1 MITKNQWRNFDFLM
15 VLLVCAL
22 VVIGIVAISS
32 ATHVNLGEDP
42 SVFRSQILFFVI
54 GIILLFIAS
63 FMDYTVLGELYW
75 FAYFANIGILVAV
88 LAFGKEIKGATRW
101 LDIGFTSIQPSEFAK
116 IIMIFCLAKYIDK
129 RKERINNIF
138 VLGSIALFM
147 FIPMF
152 LIQKQPSLSASLVF
166 IAILIVE
173 LFVAKIDYRYIIS
186 TVGIATSSITGILW
200 YADQPNH
207 QFLEKLLQP
216 YQIRR
221 IKALLHPELYTNTD
235 YYQTNQS
242 ISAIGS
248 GQLYGKGLYQGTL
261 NQLSYLPEPHNDFIF
276 SVIGEEFG
284 FAGCMVILVIM
295 FLIIVRCLW
304 IAKDAKDL
312 FGRLIATGVA
322 GMLGFQTFV
331 NVGVVTGILP
341 NTGMTFPFLSSGGSS
356 LWTNMIAI
364 GLVLNVGM
372 RKPHTLFK

>member
-1 MITKNQWRNFDFLM
+1 MITKNQLRNFDFLM

-42 SVFRSQILFFVI
+42 TIFRSQILFFVI

-63 FMDYTVLGELYW
+63 FIDYTVLGELYW
-75 FAYFANIGILVAV
+75 FAYFVNIGLLLAV

-101 LDIGFTSIQPSEFAK
+101 LNIGFTSIQPSEFAK

-138 VLGSIALFM
+138 VLGSIAIFM

-186 TVGIATSSITGILW
+186 AVGIATSSITGILW
-200 YADQPNH
+200 YAAQPNH
-207 QFLEKLLQP
+207 PLLEIFLQP

-295 FLIIVRCLW
+295 FLIIIRCLW

-341 NTGMTFPFLSSGGSS
+341 NTGMTLPFLSSGGSS